1 MDLGGKWEAPGRG
14 RRLASLSWSGGVAKV
29 GSQHVEARALSRFGL
44 GNWRRAT
51 GGRAAVERSSA
62 LMMPYQSTYVARVH
76 THAFCKPSE
85 TGTLVTYPR
94 DSQCMQTTPN
104 LSHMIVPG
112 PPREL
117 LPSRPSNSRRIGP
130 PPRRC
135 RRARAKRRRSCNLS
149 ETRTR
154 RVERP
159 LTQRLNRSFALAL
172 GKKARSFRYCVPLEY
187 SAFLPDPSL
196 PSTSSVRRTRRRP
209 LERPSPADPL
219 WDSEVDVA
227 LERRLGTQGW
237 SCALIPRRAI
247 IPPPTA
253 SDDDLHR
260 CSARRRN
267 LPCQEEVGLLLF
279 RGPFSGPRGVRRGK
293 GLR

>member
-1 MDLGGKWEAPGRG
+1 
-14 RRLASLSWSGGVAKV
+14 
-29 GSQHVEARALSRFGL
+29 
-44 GNWRRAT
+44 
-51 GGRAAVERSSA
+51 
-62 LMMPYQSTYVARVH
+62 
-76 THAFCKPSE
+76 
-85 TGTLVTYPR
+85 
-94 DSQCMQTTPN
+94 MQTTPN

-227 LERRLGTQGW
+227 LERRARHTRLVLRFNTSEGNHSTPHSQRRRSSSLLGPPPKPSVPGRGWPSSVSRSLFRPPRSQAREGSSMTSSVKRQGTPGPLPQAQLPMPNRVWGSIPGSSTGGGTQ
-237 SCALIPRRAI
+237 L
-247 IPPPTA
+247 T
-253 SDDDLHR
+253 
-260 CSARRRN
+260 
-267 LPCQEEVGLLLF
+267 
-279 RGPFSGPRGVRRGK
+279 
-293 GLR
+293 